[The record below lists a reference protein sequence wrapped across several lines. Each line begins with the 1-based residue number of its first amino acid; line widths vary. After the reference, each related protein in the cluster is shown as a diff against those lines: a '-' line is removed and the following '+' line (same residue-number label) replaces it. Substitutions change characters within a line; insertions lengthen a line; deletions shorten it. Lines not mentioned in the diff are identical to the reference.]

1 MFWVPVELA
10 IGQLVKKVA
19 VQNSS
24 NLELVDSLA
33 SLLIEVVSP
42 FEMDP
47 MV

>member
-24 NLELVDSLA
+24 NLELVDSPA

-47 MV
+47 MA